1 MHFSRS
7 FTQTMNMDYFCFLQ
21 HKTCY
26 MFSNKPQCCTASV
39 HMSDACLCFAPC
51 QQHIPDS
58 HFATGLWQVC
68 NSGATAKGSL
78 LTAFLLVLLKL
89 VLIVS
94 LHCLFQAHPHSTLQ
108 QLTFAHT
115 GTGWAFC
122 WGFCGFFFFLANTC
136 CLILRLSAAVQGGF
150 LMHRSV
156 SDH

>member
-1 MHFSRS
+1 
-7 FTQTMNMDYFCFLQ
+7 MNMDYFCFLQ